1 MKKIIILF
9 SFLYSINAAHS
20 QIQNEDSI
28 LHRVDASIN
37 DTTQIIKIF
46 ESLGNI
52 SEINPILDMKI
63 TQKLLVQAVKTKDK
77 ENEARFLA
85 DIAYDYRAF
94 GNYTKAMEYALRS
107 TTIAEETGKESII
120 ATTKFNIAH
129 IYKDQGDYQKAIKL
143 YKVSEKIW
151 LEKNDY
157 KSLSHIYMNLGQVYL
172 YMNKIDSA
180 LMYEQHAYEICTR
193 INYTDYLCNILEF
206 LGSIQGKMGNQSL
219 ALSYFNLSVKEAY
232 KINSPRFK
240 NQIYTSIAQYYHEA
254 KQNDSSLIY
263 AKKAIDAVKNTAF
276 SNKNIK
282 AAKLLLEI
290 YLKVNS
296 DSALKYSEIYRI
308 ANDSMYSAKI
318 IQQTQMMSFENELRE
333 QQIYSEKKQEEE
345 QRNQYIQFALI
356 ALAIVSLL
364 ILYLLLSHSF
374 ITNSRLIE
382 FFGVIALLIVFEFLN
397 LLLHPFL
404 EKVTNHSPVFMLLI
418 LVGIAALLVP
428 IHHRV
433 EKWATKKLVEKNKQ
447 VRLANAKKTIRLL
460 SDEKL
465 EKNS

>member
-1 MKKIIILF
+1 MKKIIILL
-9 SFLYSINAAHS
+9 SFLYSINAAYS

-28 LHRVDASIN
+28 LHLVDAYIN
-37 DTTQIIKIF
+37 DTTQINKILD
-46 ESLGNI
+46 SLGI
-52 SEINPILDMKI
+52 LPEINPILDMKI
-63 TQKLLVQAVKTKDK
+63 KQKLLVQSEKTKDK
-77 ENEARFLA
+77 EKEARFLGG
-85 DIAYDYRAF
+85 IGYDYRAF
-94 GNYTKAMEYALRS
+94 GNYAIAMEYLLRS
-107 TTIAEETGKESII
+107 TVVAEETGNELLI
-120 ATTKFNIAH
+120 AYTKLNLAH

-143 YKVSEKIW
+143 YKEAEQITLVT
-151 LEKNDY
+151 NNY
-157 KSLSHIYMNLGQVYL
+157 KWQSLVYGNLGQVYL

-206 LGSIQGKMGNQSL
+206 LGNIQGKMGNQSL
-219 ALSYFNLSVKEAY
+219 AISYFNLSVKEAY

-240 NQIYTSIAQYYHEA
+240 NQTYTAIAQYYHEA
-254 KQNDSSLIY
+254 NQNDSSLIY

-318 IQQTQMMSFENELRE
+318 IQQTQMMTFENELRE
-333 QQIYSEKKQEEE
+333 QQINSEKKQEEE
-345 QRNQYIQFALI
+345 QRKQYIQFALI
-356 ALAIVSLL
+356 ALAIVTLL

-374 ITNSRLIE
+374 ITNSKLIE

-397 LLLHPFL
+397 LLLHPLL
-404 EKVTNHSPVFMLLI
+404 EKYTGHSPILMLLI
-418 LVGIAALLVP
+418 LVSIAALLVP

-447 VRLANAKKTIRLL
+447 VRLANAKKTI
-460 SDEKL
+460 EKL
-465 EKNS
+465 ENNS